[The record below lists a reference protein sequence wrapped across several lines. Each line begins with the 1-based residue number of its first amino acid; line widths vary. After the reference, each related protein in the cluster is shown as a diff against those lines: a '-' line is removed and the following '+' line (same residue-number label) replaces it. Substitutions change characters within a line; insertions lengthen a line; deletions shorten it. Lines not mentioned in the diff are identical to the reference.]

1 MTTPYAQPY
10 PHHPPAPHPMSRAN
24 TADVIVTSLMMAT
37 HVAIVGLSTFFSMF
51 YAMASDPCGSGTACD
66 TDNIGW
72 AFAVTDLGGVGVLLA
87 ASIVAVVLM
96 VRRRIAFWVPLAGI
110 AAHVG
115 LMALSFSLLDAVVP

>member
-10 PHHPPAPHPMSRAN
+10 PQLPPAPHPMSRAH
-24 TADVIVTSLMMAT
+24 TADVVVTSLLMVT
-37 HVAIVGLSTFFSMF
+37 HLAVVALSAFFSMF
-51 YAMASDPCGSGTACD
+51 YAMASDPCGSGTACN

-87 ASIVAVVLM
+87 ASIVAVFLM

-110 AAHVG
+110 AVHVG
-115 LMALSFSLLDAVVP
+115 LMALSFSLLDTVVP